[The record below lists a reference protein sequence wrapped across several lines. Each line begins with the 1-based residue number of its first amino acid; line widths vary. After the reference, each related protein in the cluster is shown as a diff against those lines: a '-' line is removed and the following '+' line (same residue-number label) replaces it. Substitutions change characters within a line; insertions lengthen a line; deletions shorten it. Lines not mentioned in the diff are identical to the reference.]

1 MMTEERFHEDESRG
15 HARMDYAEA
24 RKKSHEMQQR
34 IEWLLELQ
42 EHPEQLTDEQFLDE
56 PSGKAERQQI
66 LADDEMRQL
75 VKQLGFAKR
84 AFKHDALK
92 NDIPDVD
99 AEWEKFAVSH
109 ADELTNAARAEGKL
123 ACTMPCKE
131 EEDESQLDALDEDE
145 HKSRFVIRLAT
156 HKILGRAK
164 RQSRAAASFIGV
176 LLASGI
182 AFAAIQVVR
191 NINTPKPQLP
201 TTEQTTIEPVTSLSA
216 DTVKADTIPI
226 EPYIF
231 DNVPLDSM
239 LTAIAAAYGVG
250 VEFENDAARGLRFH
264 FVWKRED
271 SLDRVVEKLNT
282 FEAVNIGM
290 EGKTLVVR

>member
-1 MMTEERFHEDESRG
+1 MMTEE
-15 HARMDYAEA
+15 
-24 RKKSHEMQQR
+24 KR

-42 EHPEQLTDEQFLDE
+42 EHPEQLTDEQL
-56 PSGKAERQQI
+56 QQI

-92 NDIPDVD
+92 NDTPDVEG
-99 AEWEKFAVSH
+99 EWEKFAASH
-109 ADELTNAARAEGKL
+109 SEELEI
-123 ACTMPCKE
+123 
-131 EEDESQLDALDEDE
+131 LDEGE
-145 HKSRFVIRLAT
+145 RLRVGDGTSGIYKPRLRAYLAPR
-156 HKILGRAK
+156 KI
-164 RQSRAAASFIGV
+164 AASFIGV

-191 NINTPKPQLP
+191 NISTPKPQLP
-201 TTEQTTIEPVTSLSA
+201 STEQVIDTKPVTSLPA

-226 EPYIF
+226 EPYVF
-231 DNVPLDSM
+231 NNVPLDSM
-239 LTAIAAAYGVG
+239 LTAIATAHGVG
-250 VEFENDAARGLRFH
+250 VEFENEAARELRFH

-290 EGKTLVVR
+290 EDKTLVVR